1 MMQIYQQI
9 LHLLIRSSFKFKMI
23 TTPIGAYTINCS
35 MNIAIIHPS
44 EGNWS
49 YSYLLLVTWY
59 TWPSFQWRRSE
70 IKKWLLHID
79 PWISPTQTS
88 TKLLSNGEAT
98 YAACTDPHAMTLL
111 TSGPMV
117 LPGSSFQI
125 GSTKKTCHLWFM
137 PNFSIFQ
144 SCLQRFLCFSWFSF
158 ILSYHLEELRRQNG
172 NGKIRPPIG
181 WSPSIAP
188 IRHVWWKG

>member
-117 LPGSSFQI
+117 LPGGWSSFQI
-125 GSTKKTCHLWFM
+125 GLNIKNMSLMIHADL
-137 PNFSIFQ
+137 FSLAFK
-144 SCLQRFLCFSWFSF
+144 RVCFSFFFCPTLLFAARLCLWVKVAA
-158 ILSYHLEELRRQNG
+158 G
-172 NGKIRPPIG
+172 
-181 WSPSIAP
+181 
-188 IRHVWWKG
+188 